1 MFLSRSK
8 PVEYTKQKEAILLF
22 FGRLIKNLFVG
33 INDNL
38 DGLRRFKNIGG
49 AISIKIDD
57 TYPSTSGRIRKFVA
71 QIGRFA

>member
-49 AISIKIDD
+49 GNFNKN
-57 TYPSTSGRIRKFVA
+57 R
-71 QIGRFA
+71 

>member
-38 DGLRRFKNIGG
+38 DGLRRFKNIGV
-49 AISIKIDD
+49 ISIKIDD

>member
-22 FGRLIKNLFVG
+22 FWKTVKNLFVG

-38 DGLRRFKNIGG
+38 DGLRIFKNMG

>member
-22 FGRLIKNLFVG
+22 FRRLIKNLFVG

-38 DGLRRFKNIGG
+38 DGLRRLKNMG
-49 AISIKIDD
+49 AISIKKDD

>member
-8 PVEYTKQKEAILLF
+8 PVEYTKPKEAILLF
-22 FGRLIKNLFVG
+22 FWKTVKNLFVG

-38 DGLRRFKNIGG
+38 DGLRIFKNMG

>member
-33 INDNL
+33 FNDNL
-38 DGLRRFKNIGG
+38 DGLRRFKNMG

>member
-22 FGRLIKNLFVG
+22 FWKTVKNLFVG

-38 DGLRRFKNIGG
+38 DGLRIFKNMGV
-49 AISIKIDD
+49 ISIKIDD

>member
-22 FGRLIKNLFVG
+22 FGRLSKNLFVG

-38 DGLRRFKNIGG
+38 DGLRRFKNMG

>member
-1 MFLSRSK
+1 LFLSRSK

-22 FGRLIKNLFVG
+22 FWKTVKNLFVG

-38 DGLRRFKNIGG
+38 DGLRIFKNMG